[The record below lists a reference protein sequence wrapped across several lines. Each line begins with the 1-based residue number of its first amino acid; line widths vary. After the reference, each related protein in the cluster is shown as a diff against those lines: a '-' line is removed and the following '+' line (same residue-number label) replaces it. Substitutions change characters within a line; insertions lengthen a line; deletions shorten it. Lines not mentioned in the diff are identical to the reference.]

1 MNVPPLYTKFSF
13 CFFACLL
20 LFSSTKAQ
28 EKKDSTFKSIL
39 DDSTKMKYNA
49 TSVVLQTDQDVYY
62 NRTSFSNPYT
72 SLTGIQSYQSLFEN
86 NRYAQDLGNYLTP
99 RGLVIPFA
107 PTTIG
112 ARYGFSGY
120 DAFAITPDSISYFD
134 TRSPYTQLDY
144 TQGGKGQQRM
154 YVTHSRN
161 ITSRWNVTAMVR
173 RMASKKLL
181 GRRSK
186 TDRQAENWGFNLSTR
201 YYSKDARYQLLGTV
215 SSMSHVHYDQGG
227 ILPDSNDLTND
238 DLYNYELQMVRLYEA
253 VSRDK
258 RVYAR
263 IYQQASLRK
272 DSLIQVFNQLD
283 FTSRYNTYEDYAD
296 STTFPGSGDS
306 SMAYM
311 KSEMYQGEL
320 KLGVKGSSQRF
331 FYALYYKG
339 RYYNYKTPKA
349 AFFNQE
355 GLNNIVGAELNVK
368 LVQSLYA
375 GVKTEQAPQTSE
387 FFTEA
392 RLMHKWFDVRYQQLQ
407 YTPTFQEQQL
417 YTNQFSWLNTFNAI
431 RLGQLSALL
440 RFKYRALSV
449 SPSVHWMQYD
459 NYVYFTEQ
467 ARPVQYNSNIQLMTS
482 TLNVAMNKRLW
493 IVQNAIQ
500 FNNSSNEGV
509 IRVPAWVNQTRLLI
523 QGNLFKKAT
532 FMQFGVDVFFRSE
545 WLGNSYSPI
554 AQTYYLGQANSPF
567 NQLNAYVLADVF
579 LNMQVKTA
587 RFFLKMAY
595 VNQGMGSNGYM
606 ITPYYSGMSRVFEF
620 GVNWQFFD

>member
-1 MNVPPLYTKFSF
+1 MNVPSLYTKFSF
-13 CFFACLL
+13 IFLCGLL
-20 LFSSTKAQ
+20 LYSTVQAQ
-28 EKKDSTFKSIL
+28 EQKDSTFKSIL
-39 DDSTKMKYNA
+39 DDSTKMKYNV

-62 NRTSFSNPYT
+62 NRSSFTHPSN

-99 RGLVIPFA
+99 RGLVMPLS
-107 PTTIG
+107 PHTIG
-112 ARYGFSGY
+112 ARYGFSAY
-120 DAFAITPDSISYFD
+120 DDFAINPDSIKYFD

-201 YYSKDARYQLLGTV
+201 YYSKNARYQFLGTV

-227 ILPDSNDLTND
+227 IVPDSIDLIND
-238 DLYNYELQMVRLYEA
+238 DLYDYELEMVRLYEA
-253 VSRDK
+253 TSRDK

-263 IYQQASLRK
+263 VYQQASLRS
-272 DSLIQVFNQLD
+272 DSLIQMFNQLD
-283 FTSRYNTYEDYAD
+283 FTSRYNTYQDITD
-296 STTFPGSGDS
+296 SITFPGSLDS

-311 KSEMYQGEL
+311 KSEMYQGDL

-339 RYYNYKTPKA
+339 RYYNYKTPQA
-349 AFFNQE
+349 TYFNQE
-355 GLNNIVGAELNVK
+355 GLNNMVGAELNIK
-368 LVQSLYA
+368 LIQSLYA
-375 GVKTEQAPQTSE
+375 GAKTEQAPQTSE
-387 FFTEA
+387 FFSEA
-392 RLMHKWFDVRYQQLQ
+392 RLMHKWFDVRYQQFQYAPTLQ
-407 YTPTFQEQQL
+407 EKQFYSS
-417 YTNQFSWLNTFNAI
+417 QFSWLNTFNNI

-440 RFKYRALSV
+440 RFKYGALSV

-459 NYVYFTEQ
+459 NYVYFNEV
-467 ARPVQYNSNIQLMTS
+467 ARPVQYNSAIQLLTS
-482 TLNVAMNKRLW
+482 TLNVSMNKRLW
-493 IVQNAIQ
+493 IVQNALQ
-500 FNNSSNEGV
+500 LNQSSNERIV
-509 IRVPAWVNQTRLLI
+509 RVPSWVNQTRLLL

-545 WLGNSYSPI
+545 WLGNNYMPI
-554 AQTYYLGQANSPF
+554 AQTYYLGQANSTF

-587 RFFLKMAY
+587 RFFVKMAY
-595 VNQGMGSNGYM
+595 VNQGMNSNGYM